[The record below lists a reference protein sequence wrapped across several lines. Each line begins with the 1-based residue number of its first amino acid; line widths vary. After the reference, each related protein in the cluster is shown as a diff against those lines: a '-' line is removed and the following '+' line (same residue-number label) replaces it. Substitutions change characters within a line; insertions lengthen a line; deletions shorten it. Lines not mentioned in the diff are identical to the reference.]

1 MMIKRDNY
9 IAKVRPFIGLDIVKV
24 LTGMRRSG
32 KSVLMDQIRDAIRQ
46 EIDPTAQ
53 FVSINLELEENQRFL
68 SKGVLHDYVLNHV
81 NTGHG
86 KKTYV
91 FLDEIS
97 DVEEWEKCV
106 NSLRAHKDLDIYITG
121 SNSKLLSGEL
131 ATYLTGRYVEIKVA
145 PFSFAE
151 FCLANPT
158 LSRDAAFEAYL
169 KFGGL
174 PFLSLLALN
183 ERPCIDYL
191 NDLYS
196 SILLKDIVRRHKI
209 RDADLLTRIM
219 NYVMSETGHTFSAA
233 SIQRYLKHENRPVS
247 FETVMN
253 YLSFGEEAFLFSAV
267 KREDLIGKR
276 ILDVDAKYYAM
287 DHGMRR
293 AVVGGSAKRDI
304 DRTLEAIVYRELV
317 RRDYAVTI
325 GRVKEKE
332 VDFVCQ
338 RANER
343 LYVQVAYLMAT
354 EETQERE
361 FSALRAVP
369 DQYSK
374 LVLSM
379 DRLDLS
385 EGGIVHRYLPDF
397 LMEESDARN

>member
-1 MMIKRDNY
+1 MVKRNNY
-9 IAKVRPFIGLDIVKV
+9 LAKVRSFIGLDVVKV

-32 KSVLMDQIRDAIRQ
+32 KSVLMEQIRDVIRR
-46 EIDPTAQ
+46 EIDPAAQ
-53 FVSINLELEENQRFL
+53 FISINLELDENKHFL
-68 SKGVLHDYVLNHV
+68 SKGVLHDYVLSRV
-81 NTGHG
+81 NTGRG

-106 NSLRAHKDLDIYITG
+106 NSLRAHKDI
-121 SNSKLLSGEL
+121 
-131 ATYLTGRYVEIKVA
+131 
-145 PFSFAE
+145 
-151 FCLANPT
+151 
-158 LSRDAAFEAYL
+158 
-169 KFGGL
+169 
-174 PFLSLLALN
+174 
-183 ERPCIDYL
+183 
-191 NDLYS
+191 
-196 SILLKDIVRRHKI
+196 
-209 RDADLLTRIM
+209 TRIM

-253 YLSFGEEAFLFSAV
+253 YLSFGEEAFLFNAV

-293 AVVGGSAKRDI
+293 AVVGGNAKRDI

-343 LYVQVAYLMAT
+343 LYVQVAYVMAT

-379 DRLDLS
+379 DRFDLS

-397 LMEESDARN
+397 LLEESEVRN

>member
-1 MMIKRDNY
+1 MVKRVDY
-9 IAKVRPFIGLDIVKV
+9 LEKVRPFIGLDIVKV

-32 KSVLMDQIRDAIRQ
+32 KSVLMEQIKDMIGE
-46 EIDPTAQ
+46 EIDPAAH
-53 FVSINLELEENQRFL
+53 FLYVNLELEENKRFL
-68 SKGVLHDYVLNHV
+68 SKGALPDYVMNEISKRKHC
-81 NTGHG
+81 
-86 KKTYV
+86 KTYV

-106 NSLRAHKDLDIYITG
+106 NSLRAHQNLDVYITG

-151 FCLANPT
+151 FCAANPT
-158 LSRDAAFEAYL
+158 LTKETAFDSYL
-169 KFGGL
+169 KFGGM

-183 ERPCIDYL
+183 EQPCTDYL

-196 SILLKDIVRRHKI
+196 SILLKDIVKRHKI
-209 RDADLLTRIM
+209 RDVDLLTRIM

-293 AVVGGSAKRDI
+293 AVIGGGVKRDI
-304 DRTLEAIVYRELV
+304 DRTLEAVVYREFV
-317 RRDYAVTI
+317 RRGYTVTI
-325 GRVKEKE
+325 GHVKEKE
-332 VDFVCQ
+332 VDFACQ

-343 LYVQVAYLMAT
+343 LYVQVAYVMET

-369 DQYSK
+369 DAYPK
-374 LVLSM
+374 MILSM
-379 DRLDLS
+379 DRFDLS
-385 EGGIVHRYLPDF
+385 EGGIVHKYLPDF
-397 LMEESDARN
+397 LLET